1 MRKVNYIKI
10 LLASAFVIG
19 SLTACGGENSNDEI
33 SYDTAFVN
41 VESESIS
48 EKETI
53 GLETDESN
61 DNISESVTDEIGN
74 EANESESQPAERKLY
89 ATTTVKIREMPNT
102 DSNVLA
108 LIGEGQEVIEYEA
121 GADGWS
127 KVSCEGVDGYI
138 KSEYLTQ
145 EVPNAAGAQS
155 NTPASAVTPYP
166 VQNTPVSEST
176 ALVTSVS
183 ETLET
188 SIPNSNSIPSAQ
200 QPTQQHEST
209 LSDHSE
215 ENGNGTSSGGTGV
228 TVPQQEETGANLVWV
243 PTNGGTKYH
252 SKASCSGMNEP
263 IQVSLD
269 TAIANGYTAC
279 KRCH

>member
-108 LIGEGQEVIEYEA
+108 LIGEGQEVIEHEA

-155 NTPASAVTPYP
+155 NTPESAVTPDP

-183 ETLET
+183 ETPET
-188 SIPNSNSIPSAQ
+188 SIPNSNSIPS
-200 QPTQQHEST
+200 
-209 LSDHSE
+209 
-215 ENGNGTSSGGTGV
+215 SGSGAAV
-228 TVPQQEETGANLVWV
+228 TIPAPETGDNLVWI

-252 SKASCSGMNEP
+252 RNSSCSKMIDP
-263 IQVSLD
+263 IQVTLD
-269 TAIANGYTAC
+269 TAKANGFDAC
-279 KRCH
+279 GRCYQ